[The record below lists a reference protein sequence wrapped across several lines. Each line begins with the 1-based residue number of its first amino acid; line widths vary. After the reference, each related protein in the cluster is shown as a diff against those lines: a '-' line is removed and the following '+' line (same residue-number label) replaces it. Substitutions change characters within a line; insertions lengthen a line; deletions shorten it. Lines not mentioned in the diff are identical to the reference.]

1 MSLHLFKKPL
11 ISSVLMLI
19 LTFSISIPVLGNTTA
34 NAYRL
39 AGHDRYDTA
48 ATIAKKGWTQS
59 DYAILVNGENFPD
72 GLVATFVAKQY
83 NAPIL
88 LSQKDYLPQATKQ
101 MLIDLKVK
109 KVILIGGKAVLG
121 YNHEIFRNMGIE
133 PTQWAGEDR
142 YVTSIVAA
150 SQFPNVSE
158 IVITTGEDFA
168 DALSVSSIAAYK
180 NMPIILVPKDNIGY
194 DTQAFIKQFNIT
206 KTYVIGD
213 VDIISENVTK
223 QFPNPE
229 RITGVTKYDRNI
241 NIINRFRSD
250 INGKNVLIATGN
262 NYADALAGSAYAA
275 KTNSPIV
282 LVGNILSS
290 STRNYL
296 NSNLSGKTLYILG
309 GEGAVSSSIFND
321 SSKSNIRYQYS
332 AVKELENPLLKL
344 GYTKEK
350 YALIFGSLDN
360 DEYQSASE
368 AEANM
373 IKISIDVWRLNAS
386 GVKYATQCTLT
397 VNKAVAGMV
406 QTVFKEIF
414 EGQDKFPIY
423 SIQGYAW
430 RPENTSEHKWGLA
443 IDINPNEN
451 YMITSGGVVVAGSFW
466 DPANN
471 LYSLPEKG
479 NVVTTFNKYG
489 FTWGGNA
496 WKSSNDYM
504 HFSYLGR

>member
-1 MSLHLFKKPL
+1 MHLFTKRL
-11 ISSVLMLI
+11 IGSVLTLI
-19 LTFSISIPVLGNTTA
+19 LTFSISIPVFGNTTA

-48 ATIAKKGWTQS
+48 AAIAKKGWKQS

-72 GLVATFVAKQY
+72 ALVAAFVAKQY

-88 LSQKDYLPQATKQ
+88 LSQKDFLPQATKQ
-101 MLIDLKVK
+101 MLIDLNVK
-109 KVILIGGKAVLG
+109 KVILIGGKSVLG
-121 YNHEIFRNMGIE
+121 YSHAIFQNMGIE
-133 PTQWAGEDR
+133 PSQWAGEDR
-142 YVTSIVAA
+142 YGTSIAVA
-150 SQFPNVSE
+150 SRFPNVSE

-180 NMPIILVPKDNIGY
+180 NMPIILVPKDNISN
-194 DTQAFIKQFNIT
+194 DTQAYIKQFNIT

-213 VDIISENVTK
+213 TDIISESVTK

-229 RITGVTKYDRNI
+229 RITGATKYDRNI
-241 NIINRFRSD
+241 NIINRFSAD
-250 INGKNVLIATGN
+250 FNGENVLIATGN

-290 STRNYL
+290 STRTYL
-296 NSNLSGKTLYILG
+296 NSNSSGKTVYILG

-321 SSKSNIRYQYS
+321 SSNRRYQQS
-332 AVKELENPLLKL
+332 ATKEFTNPLLKL
-344 GYTKEK
+344 GDTKEK
-350 YALIFGSLDN
+350 HALVFGSSDN
-360 DEYQSASE
+360 DMYQSASE

-373 IKISIDVWRLNAS
+373 IKISIDVWQLNAS
-386 GVKYATQCTLT
+386 GEKHAAQRTLT
-397 VNKAVAGMV
+397 VNKAVADV
-406 QTVFKEIF
+406 VKTVFKEIF

-423 SIQGYAW
+423 SVQGYAW
-430 RPENTSEHKWGLA
+430 RPDNTSEHKWGLA

-451 YMITSGGVVVAGSFW
+451 YMITSGGVIVAGSFW
-466 DPANN
+466 DPANS
-471 LYSLPEKG
+471 LYSIPEKG

-504 HFSYLGR
+504 HFSYLGK